1 MVKEITFYYHP
12 MCSGCMEIKP
22 IIKEI
27 AGMKGWAYHEVNV
40 VGCKTKICNE
50 IEYVPTIFVDGREIE
65 LEDVNKLL
73 SK

>member
-27 AGMKGWAYHEVNV
+27 AEMKGWKYNEINV
-40 VGCKTKICNE
+40 VGCKTKICNDL
-50 IEYVPTIFVDGREIE
+50 EYVPTIFVDGRQIE
-65 LEDVNKLL
+65 LEDMDKLL